1 MKGANRCIMEKPGYI
16 KDPVCGIEVEP
27 HQHALVYREID
38 YAFCSRQCQE
48 RFLAHPHLYVGLP
61 GQKAPRQEGRQ
72 LIKQRKMR
80 LAQPFKPEEARELA
94 SALSALP
101 GVKYI
106 HAEANDLT
114 ISYDLLLVTAE
125 QIEEQLATAG
135 VKLGDGWAERLRLAF
150 LHYEEELEVSGLEM
164 TDKTIYG

>member
-1 MKGANRCIMEKPGYI
+1 MEKPGYI
-16 KDPVCGIEVEP
+16 KDPVCGAEVEP
-27 HQHALVYREID
+27 HQYAIVYREID
-38 YAFCSRQCQE
+38 YAFCSKQCQE
-48 RFLAHPHLYVGLP
+48 RFLAHPHLYIGLP

-72 LIKQRKMR
+72 LLKQRRLR
-80 LAQPFKPEEARELA
+80 LAKTLKPEEARELA

-101 GVKYI
+101 GVKHI
-106 HAEANDLT
+106 LAEADNLT

-125 QIEEQLATAG
+125 QIEEQLASAG

-150 LHYEEELEVSGLEM
+150 LHCEEELEASGLEM